1 MVYKCMDDLTPDY
14 LRTRFQRRS
23 EIHQRDTRQKN
34 NLSLPKYRLTS
45 GQRAFA
51 FRGAKVFNSLP
62 KFIGFKRRIFKH
74 IFSSYFVRCIF
85 LLFNFNILIFLVLSY
100 FNIHV

>member
-1 MVYKCMDDLTPDY
+1 MDNLTPDY

-51 FRGAKVFNSLP
+51 FRGAKVLIP
-62 KFIGFKRRIFKH
+62 YL
-74 IFSSYFVRCIF
+74 SS
-85 LLFNFNILIFLVLSY
+85 LVLKGEFLSM
-100 FNIHV
+100 FLAHIS

>member
-1 MVYKCMDDLTPDY
+1 MDDLTPDY

-34 NLSLPKYRLTS
+34 NLSLPKYRLAS
-45 GQRAFA
+45 GQGPLPFVELK
-51 FRGAKVFNSLP
+51 FFNSLP

-74 IFSSYFVRCIF
+74 IFSTYFVRCIF
-85 LLFNFNILIFLVLSY
+85 LLFNFNILIFLVFSY